1 MENRK
6 RIFDKMKKLNVHI
19 DHIEDLIFLHEG
31 EFLTHPYET
40 FKLLLR
46 SIDNGKICDGMKL
59 SIKMDGSPAVTCFSD
74 FGPDFPL
81 PLAVSTKSMLNKRP
95 ITCFT
100 DEDIDYVFG
109 DKPDMCHK
117 LKLLLRNVPALNIPQ
132 GEIWQ
137 GDFLFDDKGLCEVLI
152 DDKTYVTFQPNI
164 IIYALEKDVFLRE
177 YGDSKDIDV
186 VFHTKY
192 EGNSFD
198 DLHMSHS
205 KKHVPA
211 VHNNILSL
219 DPTIEILDHNFTV
232 NETNH
237 INYLFEELLECTD
250 FLKSSE
256 EYVFIVKNKLLVK
269 LLALYQNHIIKENI
283 DEFILEDFYE
293 FMHDRY
299 FKDYYSKKTENGK
312 NKTLDEWVELIT
324 LINLNRDIIRF
335 MMNVSKNIVRL
346 KKIFLDKL
354 NENVTV
360 FETFIK
366 MKDGTIKRT
375 MHEGFVVTLNDALI
389 KLVDRREFSRLN
401 FSDDIDRGWKC

>member
-1 MENRK
+1 
-6 RIFDKMKKLNVHI
+6 
-19 DHIEDLIFLHEG
+19 
-31 EFLTHPYET
+31 
-40 FKLLLR
+40 
-46 SIDNGKICDGMKL
+46 
-59 SIKMDGSPAVTCFSD
+59 
-74 FGPDFPL
+74 
-81 PLAVSTKSMLNKRP
+81 
-95 ITCFT
+95 
-100 DEDIDYVFG
+100 
-109 DKPDMCHK
+109 
-117 LKLLLRNVPALNIPQ
+117 
-132 GEIWQ
+132 
-137 GDFLFDDKGLCEVLI
+137 
-152 DDKTYVTFQPNI
+152 
-164 IIYALEKDVFLRE
+164 
-177 YGDSKDIDV
+177 
-186 VFHTKY
+186 
-192 EGNSFD
+192 
-198 DLHMSHS
+198 
-205 KKHVPA
+205 
-211 VHNNILSL
+211 
-219 DPTIEILDHNFTV
+219 
-232 NETNH
+232 
-237 INYLFEELLECTD
+237 
-250 FLKSSE
+250 
-256 EYVFIVKNKLLVK
+256 
-269 LLALYQNHIIKENI
+269 LALYQNHIIKENI